1 MNKFKKSVVPLL
13 TLTLLVGFIIRFRLF
28 VMDYIVKPVAL
39 LLWAAWRILASV
51 DQNVYWVAL
60 IVFCAVLII
69 RLIPSGKD
77 DSPGLAY
84 GNTYKP
90 PNRVE
95 YWQTLIAYS
104 VLGKNKSENLRNN
117 MKELYM
123 SVISVVERPAASD
136 AKEIIE
142 EEIQALSPAA
152 RQFLFLSND
161 KNETSSIKEL
171 LNNNVFGPAW
181 LRVRRKKYNHQNNTI
196 LHEILNWMEIKLEIK
211 DEK

>member
-1 MNKFKKSVVPLL
+1 MNKFKKSLLPFLKLTFLVVLI
-13 TLTLLVGFIIRFRLF
+13 VSFRSFL
-28 VMDYIVKPVAL
+28 MDYIVKPVAL
-39 LLWAAWRILASV
+39 LLWAVWRIIASV

-60 IVFCAVLII
+60 IVFCTVLII

-77 DSPGLAY
+77 NSPGLAY
-84 GNTYKP
+84 RDTYKP

-95 YWQTLIAYS
+95 YWQTLIANS
-104 VLGKNKSENLRNN
+104 VLGKNKSEYLRNN

-123 SVISVVERPAASD
+123 TVISTVERPATSD
-136 AKEIIE
+136 AKEITE
-142 EEIQALSPAA
+142 EETQSLSPAA

-161 KNETSSIKEL
+161 KYETSSIKEL
-171 LNNNVFGPAW
+171 LNNNVFEPAW
-181 LRVRRKKYNHQNNTI
+181 LRRRRKNYNHQNNTK